1 MKFVLDTN
9 VLVAAMRSP
18 KGASAALLNL
28 TLNNRIK
35 PLVSVPLF
43 LEYESVLLRSEHL
56 LSSNLSA
63 SQVLNFLDVLAGFV
77 TPIEIFYLWRP
88 QLKDIKDDMVL
99 EVAVNGRADVIVT
112 FNTKDF
118 SSAVDKFNIQLMQ
131 PNQFLKEIQ
140 NGNS

>member
-1 MKFVLDTN
+1 M
-9 VLVAAMRSP
+9 
-18 KGASAALLNL
+18 
-28 TLNNRIK
+28 
-35 PLVSVPLF
+35 PLF

-56 LSSNLSA
+56 LSSNLSV

-77 TPIEIFYLWRP
+77 TPVEIFYLWRP

-99 EVAVNGRADVIVT
+99 EVAVNGQADVIVT

-118 SSAVDKFNIQLMQ
+118 NSAVDKFNIQLMQ

-140 NGNS
+140 DGNS